1 MSGGVTTRRGLVA
14 GGLAAR
20 FLWPGSTSAQGAW
33 PSRPLRLIV
42 PFPPGG
48 ASDLLGRLMADGLTA
63 RLGQPVVVENR
74 GGAAGLTAAEY
85 ASKQP
90 GDGHTL
96 LLGTQ
101 PTQVFNK
108 FLYSRLP
115 YDPDRD
121 FTPLST
127 VASVPYVLV
136 VTPGLPAADLPG
148 LIAYARAHPGRL
160 NYGSSGIGGGMHL
173 ATHLF
178 AERAGGDMVHVPY
191 RGAAP
196 AVTALVQGE
205 VQLMVDLVPNS
216 LPLVRS
222 GQLRAF
228 AVGLPERTPLL
239 PGVPT
244 FHEHGITDFDVPSW
258 FILVA
263 AGQIPLEAEERLR
276 AAAEGTVAD
285 PAFAAR
291 LEAVSAQPMPIS
303 GPALR
308 DFLAEQGAR
317 WEAVIRSAKV
327 RLD

>member
-1 MSGGVTTRRGLVA
+1 MTPTRRLFLGSA
-14 GGLAAR
+14 LAAPLLR
-20 FLWPGSTSAQGAW
+20 PAAAAAQAW
-33 PSRPLRLIV
+33 PARPLRLIV

-48 ASDLLGRLMADGLTA
+48 ASDMLGRLMADQLTT

-74 GGAAGLTAAEY
+74 AGAGGLVAADYAA
-85 ASKQP
+85 KQP
-90 GDGHTL
+90 GDGYTL
-96 LLGTQ
+96 FLGTQ

-108 FLYSRLP
+108 YLYAQLS

-127 VASVPYVLV
+127 VAAVAYVLA
-136 VTPGLPAADLPG
+136 VTTHLPVQDLPG
-148 LIAYARAHPGRL
+148 LIAYARANPGKL

-178 AERAGGDMVHVPY
+178 AERAGGAMVHVPY

-196 AVTALVQGE
+196 AVTALVQGD

-216 LPLVRS
+216 LPLVRA

-228 AVGLPERTPLL
+228 AVGLLEPTPLL

-244 FHEHGITDFDVPSW
+244 FHQYGITDFDVPSW
-258 FILVA
+258 FLLA
-263 AGQIPLEAEERLR
+263 ACGQVPGAIADRLR
-276 AAAEGTVAD
+276 IACEGAVAD

-291 LEAVSAQPMPIS
+291 LEAVSARPMPIS
-303 GPALR
+303 GAPLR
-308 DFLAEQGAR
+308 DFLASESAR
-317 WEAVIRSAKV
+317 WEPIIRGANI